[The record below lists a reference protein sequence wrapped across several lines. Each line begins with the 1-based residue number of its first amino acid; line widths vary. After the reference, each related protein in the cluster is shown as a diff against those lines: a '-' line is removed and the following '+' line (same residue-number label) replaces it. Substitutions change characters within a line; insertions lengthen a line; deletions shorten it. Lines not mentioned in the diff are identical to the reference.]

1 MDLRIL
7 CLAGAMPIA
16 LSTPASA
23 TMIVLH
29 AIDHDDRVHCYTP
42 DDQGYAN
49 PATQTVTSVATDSD
63 IDVFIYLTRYQQAE
77 AAGFQLVWPTDWTYY
92 GWSGDCLG
100 HQATI
105 TDFTG
110 NSIHIATAF
119 DAVTGGGLAPLG
131 FASFTTGDRGEAKLQ
146 GTRYCAG
153 GGICYLSDGVE
164 YPIPPGMTGRVAV
177 GGGGYNPAAPTP
189 VEVST
194 WGNIK
199 ARYR

>member
-1 MDLRIL
+1 MDPRTLY
-7 CLAGAMPIA
+7 LAGAMLFA

-49 PATQTVTSVATDSD
+49 PATQTVTSVTADSD
-63 IDVFIYLTRYQQAE
+63 IDVFVYLTGYEQAE
-77 AAGFQLVWPTDWTYY
+77 GAGFHFVWPADWTYY

-100 HQATI
+100 RQATI

-110 NSIHIATAF
+110 NTIHIGTVF

-146 GTRYCAG
+146 GTRYCAS
-153 GGICYLSDGVE
+153 GGICYLSHSIE
-164 YPIPPGMTGRVAV
+164 YTIEPGMTGRVAV
-177 GGGGYNPAAPTP
+177 GGSGYNPAAPTP

-194 WGNIK
+194 WGSIK